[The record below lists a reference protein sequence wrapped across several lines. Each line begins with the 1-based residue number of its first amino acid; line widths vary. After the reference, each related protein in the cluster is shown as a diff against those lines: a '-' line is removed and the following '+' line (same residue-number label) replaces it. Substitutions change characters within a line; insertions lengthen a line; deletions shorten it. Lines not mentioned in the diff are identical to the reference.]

1 VAFLLREVRKPQRL
15 SPPNDDYVV
24 HAMACQFLNHRA
36 CRRFD
41 REGEIMKKFFSVV
54 AAGCLLSL
62 LVVGSARAQLPGTEI
77 RVQIPFDFTVKG
89 KTLPAGQ
96 YEIRRINDEPIGLL
110 IRNMHDKHDNVVFET
125 EPKIDRSITKRDELI
140 FTRYGDSYFLSEVVT
155 AGEQTGEEVNP
166 SHRERELRREMM
178 SRNQAQ
184 PETVTVAALN

>member
-1 VAFLLREVRKPQRL
+1 
-15 SPPNDDYVV
+15 
-24 HAMACQFLNHRA
+24 
-36 CRRFD
+36 
-41 REGEIMKKFFSVV
+41 MKKFFSVV
-54 AAGCLLSL
+54 AAGCLLSMVL
-62 LVVGSARAQLPGTEI
+62 VGSTRAQLPGTEI

-89 KTLPAGQ
+89 KTLPAGE

-166 SHRERELRREMM
+166 SHHERELRREMM
-178 SRNQAQ
+178 SRNNAA